1 MAKKIFFAVMNWGL
15 GHASRSIPIIKKLQQ
30 RGIELIVG
38 SDGVALAL
46 LQKEFPTLQ
55 FVELPAYNVHY
66 RSNNMILNIAPQV
79 PKLIYA
85 INKERRYIK
94 NIISTQQIDA
104 IISDNRFGIFDS
116 RVYAVF
122 ITHQLNILIPNPL
135 IAKWVNHKNANYIRR
150 YHQCWVPDYS
160 GAKAIAPALSAHNGF
175 NHLRYIGP
183 VSRMQTQT
191 CSKEYDITV
200 VLSGVEPQ
208 RSYLEKAIIE
218 QLKNSSYRV
227 VIVSGNTLADRQVS
241 IEDNIE
247 RIPYLCTK
255 ELNALMLSSRLL
267 ICRSGYSSIMDIHK
281 LGIQK
286 VLFIPTPGQTEQEY
300 LAEQLSGTA
309 QFRYQKQVQLD
320 LLETVAELLEEPV
333 QVQKPKDADP
343 LLDQAIDDLLSN
355 I

>member
-15 GHASRSIPIIKKLQQ
+15 GHASRSIPIIEKLQQ

-116 RVYAVF
+116 RVYSVF
-122 ITHQLNILIPNPL
+122 MTHQLNILIPSPL
-135 IAKWVNHKNANYIRR
+135 ISKWVNQKNASYILK
-150 YHQCWVPDYS
+150 YQECWVPDFS
-160 GAKAIAPALSAHNGF
+160 GAEAIAPALSTHHGF

-183 VSRMQTQT
+183 VSRMQTYT
-191 CSKEYDITV
+191 CSMEYDIAV

-208 RSYLEKAIIE
+208 RSFLEEAIIE
-218 QLKNSSYRV
+218 QLKNSNYSV
-227 VIVSGNTLADRQVS
+227 VIVSGNTLDEGAAS
-241 IEDNIE
+241 IADNIE

-281 LGIQK
+281 LGLQK

-300 LAEQLSGTA
+300 LAKQLSGRA
-309 QFRYQKQVQLD
+309 QFRYQKQSQLD
-320 LLETVAELLEEPV
+320 LLDTVMDMLETPVHLL
-333 QVQKPKDADP
+333 KPKDDDP
-343 LLDQAIDDLLSN
+343 LLDQAIDDLLSK